1 MSDIH
6 KNAQGKL
13 CGTYKGIEYQ
23 FNTIIELM
31 QAISTIKNNR

>member
-13 CGTYKGIEYQ
+13 CATYQGIEYQ
-23 FNTIIELM
+23 FDTIIELIT
-31 QAISTIKNNR
+31 AINTLKNR